1 MLLILLFLPHQGYF
15 SIILFKIQIFT
26 YIFSDAKIEKKT
38 NWLYHVKERYVY
50 VQLKWRGFEQT
61 GVKCMAH

>member
-26 YIFSDAKIEKKT
+26 YIFSDAKIEKKRIG
-38 NWLYHVKERYVY
+38 YI
-50 VQLKWRGFEQT
+50 
-61 GVKCMAH
+61 M

>member
-26 YIFSDAKIEKKT
+26 YIFSDAKIEKK
-38 NWLYHVKERYVY
+38 NKLVISCKGKVC
-50 VQLKWRGFEQT
+50 LCAIK
-61 GVKCMAH
+61 MARI